1 MSDLLAGIAVSLVL
15 VPQAMAYAEI
25 AGLPASVGLFAAA
38 LPPLLAAP
46 FASSPYLQTGPTAMT
61 ALLTFGALSAVA
73 EPGTAHY
80 IELAALLALIVGV
93 GRLALGLLR
102 LGWLAYLMSQPVLL
116 GFTSG
121 AAILIISSQLPTALG
136 AHAPSGGV
144 VYRASW
150 TLLHPGDWQ
159 LSAIAFAAFTAVAIL
174 GGRRVHRLFPGVLL
188 AVAVGIIVSRSVD
201 YSGDLIGS
209 VETGFPSLGI
219 DFPWGS
225 TGSLLVAGGVIA
237 LVGFAEPA
245 ALARTFATKERQPW
259 NPDREFI
266 GQGMAN
272 LASAVSGGLPV
283 GGSFA
288 RSSLNH
294 MAGARTRWSG
304 AFTGLAV
311 LIFLPM
317 AAVVESLPRA
327 VLAGI
332 VITAGVNLVHIT
344 SMLQIGKYSKPQ
356 GVSAVVTFVATLA
369 TSPRIERGI
378 LIGIGVS
385 LIIHLWREL
394 SVGCDVDISENTM
407 TAHIRGVLWFGSSA
421 RIEELLSQ
429 AVATCP
435 DIDRVVLDLGGAGRI
450 DYSATLVFEQ
460 FVNDAE
466 AADIEVEFV
475 NIAASARPLLRRR
488 LGGRAGIPE
497 WPDGTG
503 DEPDPVS
510 PSSP

>member
-25 AGLPASVGLFAAA
+25 AGLPASVGLLAAA

-61 ALLTFGALSAVA
+61 SLLTFGALSAVA
-73 EPGTAHY
+73 EPGTVHY
-80 IELAALLALIVGV
+80 IKLAALLALIVGV

-121 AAILIISSQLPTALG
+121 AAILIIASQLPTALG
-136 AHAPSGGV
+136 ARAPDGGV
-144 VYRASW
+144 LYRASW

-159 LSAIAFAAFTAVAIL
+159 VSAIAFALFTALAIV
-174 GGRRVHRLFPGVLL
+174 GGRRIHRLFPGVLL
-188 AVAVGIIVSRSVD
+188 AVAVGIVVSRSFD
-201 YSGDLIGS
+201 YSGDLIGA
-209 VETGFPSLGI
+209 VESGFPRLGI

-245 ALARTFATKERQPW
+245 ALARTFATTERQPW

-272 LASAVSGGLPV
+272 LASAVSGGFPV

-304 AFTGLAV
+304 AITGFTV
-311 LIFLPM
+311 LIFLPV
-317 AAVVESLPRA
+317 AGVVETLPRA

-332 VITAGVNLVHIT
+332 VITAGINLVHIT
-344 SMLQIGKYSKPQ
+344 SVLKISKYSRLQ
-356 GVSAVVTFVATLA
+356 GLSAVVTFLATLA
-369 TSPRIERGI
+369 TSPRVERGI
-378 LIGIGVS
+378 LIGIGLS
-385 LIIHLWREL
+385 LVIHLWREL
-394 SVGCDVDISENTM
+394 SLGCDVEVTGTTM
-407 TAHIRGVLWFGSSA
+407 TARIGGVLWFGSSA

-429 AVATCP
+429 AVATSP
-435 DIDRVVLDLGGAGRI
+435 DVDHVILDLGGAGRI
-450 DYSATLVFEQ
+450 DYSATLIFEQ

-488 LGGRAGIPE
+488 MGGRAGIPE
-497 WPDGTG
+497 WTTG
-503 DEPDPVS
+503 NGDDTDPIS
-510 PSSP
+510 PASP